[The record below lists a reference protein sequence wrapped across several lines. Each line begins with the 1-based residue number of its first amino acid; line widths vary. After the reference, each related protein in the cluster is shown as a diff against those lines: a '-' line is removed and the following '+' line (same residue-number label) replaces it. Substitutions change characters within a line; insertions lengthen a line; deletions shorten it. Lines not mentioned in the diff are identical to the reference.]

1 MADGEHAELL
11 RLQRDFDK
19 HHSRRVNDVE
29 CECKMKRLLAILAL
43 TPLLGMGQFQVGQ
56 RNFTPASGGGGHAMT
71 LVQGVDCP
79 LAGGGAGPAYTC
91 SFNATPVGASVLIA
105 CAATVA
111 GITIT
116 PTPTSLFTSGI
127 TGNDQLGIIS
137 GISTGTTS
145 IGVTLAGA
153 YTYGACEIG
162 VVTGVVTSSPV
173 DVTNPTPTPIAAAR
187 SPYSASINTGSV
199 TTTNATDAIVGVAM
213 GGGQSLTVGA
223 GYTLISQAATYVNV
237 LLEFQNVSA
246 TGAYNPP
253 VTQSAAG
260 YSDIGTVGLKLQ

>member
-1 MADGEHAELL
+1 
-11 RLQRDFDK
+11 
-19 HHSRRVNDVE
+19 
-29 CECKMKRLLAILAL
+29 MKRLLAILAL

-56 RNFTPASGGGGHAMT
+56 RNFTPASGGGSHAMT

-79 LAGGGAGPAYTC
+79 FAGGGAGPAYTC

-105 CAATVA
+105 CAANNA

-116 PTPTSLFTSGI
+116 PTPTSLFTSGSS
-127 TGNDQLGIIS
+127 GLVASDQLGIIS

-153 YTYGACEIG
+153 YTNGACEIG

-173 DVTNPTPTPIAAAR
+173 DVTNPTPTPIAAAT